1 MWWWLLGV
9 SSCVLLV
16 VVVVFFLITG
26 RRYKVFSEKCLRPPG
41 PLVTDSRQRDD
52 RLKRGFRVGRVPPA
66 LDAVVIGSGVGGLTA
81 AAVLSKAG
89 KRVLVLEQ
97 HDQAGGCTHT
107 FQNKGFEFDVGIHYL
122 GQLHEGSLLRVALDQ
137 ITEGQL
143 QFTKLEQHFDTLI
156 LGQNDQRREY
166 HIHSGKTEMAE
177 SLKKQ
182 FPGEEEAID
191 EFMRLMKLASRR
203 TPLIATLKI
212 IPYWLANFLV
222 RTGLLDRISSVFS
235 LATTSHSEMMSR
247 LTQNKDLQALSAYLF
262 YGVPPKDSSFLI
274 NALLL
279 QHYKRGAY
287 YPRGG
292 ASEFAFHI
300 INVIEKA
307 GGAVLVRAPVQRVLL
322 NRQNK
327 AYGEKRLASR
337 RTPLIATLKI
347 IPYWLANFLVR
358 TGLLDRI
365 SSVFSLATTSHS
377 EMMSRLTQNKDLQ
390 ALSAVVR
397 TTHGGGASEFAFHI
411 INVIEKAGGAVL
423 VRAPVQRVLLNRQ
436 NKAYGV
442 TVLKGQEEIEVHAPV
457 VISNAGIFNTFEKF
471 LPQPIQEKPE
481 IQSLLGL
488 VRHGMGSF
496 LVFVGLDGTKEELG
510 IVSTNFWMYKDND
523 LDSLMEKYSSLSR
536 EQVLGNIPMMFITFP
551 SAKDPTA
558 KFRHPGKSCM
568 TLLTMARY
576 EWFEEWE
583 GTKLGK
589 RGQDYLDMKNSMS
602 QEMLEWALKIFP
614 QLRDKVVMV
623 DAATPLTNVHY
634 LGAPRGEMYGAEH
647 NLERFSPDTVAR
659 TRPQTPIDG
668 LYLTGQ
674 DVFCNGMAGA
684 LHGGLLCASAVLN
697 QILYIDLLALKNRI
711 KNKQKNQKK
720 NW

>member
-1 MWWWLLGV
+1 MWWWLIGGV
-9 SSCVLLV
+9 SCVLLV
-16 VVVVFFLITG
+16 AVVIFFWTTG
-26 RRYKVFSEKCLRPPG
+26 QRYKVFSEKSLRPPG
-41 PLVTDSRQRDD
+41 PLVTDKKQRDD
-52 RLKRGFRVGRVPPA
+52 RLKKGFRVDRVPVA

-81 AAVLSKAG
+81 AALLAKAG

-107 FQNKGFEFDVGIHYL
+107 FENKGFEFDVGIHYL
-122 GQLHEGSLLRVALDQ
+122 GQLHENSLLKVALDQ

-143 QFTKLEQHFDTLI
+143 QFAQLEDHFDTLL
-156 LGQNDQRREY
+156 LGPPDQPREY
-166 HIHSGKTEMAE
+166 HIHAGKTEMAS

-191 EFMRLMKLASRR
+191 RFMKLIKTASRH
-203 TPLIATLKI
+203 TPLVAILKI
-212 IPYWLANFLV
+212 VPYWMVHLLV
-222 RTGLLDRISSVFS
+222 WTGLLDRVSSVFS
-235 LATTSHSEMMSR
+235 LAATTHSKMISS

-262 YGVPPKDSSFLI
+262 YGVPPKESSFLI

-279 QHYKRGAY
+279 HHYKRGAY

-300 INVIEKA
+300 VPVIQQA

-322 NRQNK
+322 NQQGK
-327 AYGEKRLASR
+327 AC
-337 RTPLIATLKI
+337 
-347 IPYWLANFLVR
+347 
-358 TGLLDRI
+358 
-365 SSVFSLATTSHS
+365 
-377 EMMSRLTQNKDLQ
+377 
-390 ALSAVVR
+390 
-397 TTHGGGASEFAFHI
+397 
-411 INVIEKAGGAVL
+411 
-423 VRAPVQRVLLNRQ
+423 
-436 NKAYGV
+436 GV
-442 TVLKGQEEIEVHAPV
+442 TVLKGQEEIKVRAPV
-457 VISNAGIFNTFEKF
+457 VISNAGIFNTFQKF
-471 LPQPIQEKPE
+471 LPKEIQDTPE
-481 IQSLLGL
+481 VQSLLGK

-496 LVFVGLDGTKEELG
+496 LVFVGLDGSKEELG
-510 IVSTNFWMYKDND
+510 IVSTNFWMYKDNN
-523 LDSLMEKYSSLSR
+523 LDALMESYFSLSR
-536 EQVLGNIPMMFITFP
+536 EEVLGNIPMMFITFP

-558 KFRHPGKSCM
+558 NIRHPGKSCM

-589 RGQDYLDMKNSMS
+589 RGQNYLDLKNNMA
-602 QEMLEWALKIFP
+602 QELLDWALMVFP
-614 QLRDKVVMV
+614 QLKDKVVMM

-647 NLERFSPDTVAR
+647 NLERFIPETIAR
-659 TRPQTPIDG
+659 TRPQTPVSG

-697 QILYIDLLALKNRI
+697 QILYIDLLALKTRL
-711 KNKQKNQKK
+711 KHSHGNQKR
-720 NW
+720 

>member
-1 MWWWLLGV
+1 MWWWLLSV
-9 SSCVLLV
+9 LTCVLLMV
-16 VVVVFFLITG
+16 IIIFLLTT
-26 RRYKVFSEKCLRPPG
+26 RQRYKVFSEKCLRPPG
-41 PLVTDSRQRDD
+41 RLVNDNKLRDN
-52 RLKRGFRVGRVPPA
+52 RLKRGFSVDRVPPA
-66 LDAVVIGSGVGGLTA
+66 LDAVVIGSGMGGLTA
-81 AAVLSKAG
+81 AALLSKAG
-89 KRVLVLEQ
+89 KRVVVLEQ

-122 GQLHEGSLLRVALDQ
+122 GQLHENSLLKVALDQ

-143 QFTKLEQHFDTLI
+143 QFTRLEQHFDTLV
-156 LGQNDQRREY
+156 LGQPDQRREY
-166 HIHSGKTEMAE
+166 HIHAGKTEMVA

-203 TPLIATLKI
+203 TPLIAILKI
-212 IPYWLANFLV
+212 IPHWLVNFLV
-222 RTGLLDRISSVFS
+222 HTGLLDRISSVFC
-235 LATTSHSEMMSR
+235 LATTNHSEIMSR

-262 YGVPPKDSSFLI
+262 YGVPPKESSFLI

-279 QHYKRGAY
+279 HHYKRGAY

-300 INVIEKA
+300 IPVIQQA
-307 GGAVLVRAPVQRVLL
+307 GGTVLVRAPVQRILL
-322 NRQNK
+322 NQQ
-327 AYGEKRLASR
+327 G
-337 RTPLIATLKI
+337 
-347 IPYWLANFLVR
+347 
-358 TGLLDRI
+358 
-365 SSVFSLATTSHS
+365 
-377 EMMSRLTQNKDLQ
+377 
-390 ALSAVVR
+390 
-397 TTHGGGASEFAFHI
+397 
-411 INVIEKAGGAVL
+411 
-423 VRAPVQRVLLNRQ
+423 
-436 NKAYGV
+436 KAYGV
-442 TVLKGQEEIEVHAPV
+442 TVRKGQEEIEVHAPV
-457 VISNAGIFNTFEKF
+457 VISNAGIFNTFQKF
-471 LPQPIQEKPE
+471 LPQHIQEKPE
-481 IQSLLGL
+481 IQSLLGM

-523 LDSLMEKYSSLSR
+523 LDSLMEQYSSLSR
-536 EQVLGNIPMMFITFP
+536 DQVLGNIPMMFITFP

-558 KFRHPGKSCM
+558 NIRHPGKSCM

-589 RGQDYLDMKNSMS
+589 RGQDYLDLKDSMA
-602 QEMLEWALKIFP
+602 QELLDWALTIFP
-614 QLRDKVVMV
+614 QLRDKIVMV

-647 NLERFSPDTVAR
+647 NLERFTPETVAK

-684 LHGGLLCASAVLN
+684 LHGGLLCASSVLN
-697 QILYIDLLALKNRI
+697 QILYIDLLALKTHLKR
-711 KNKQKNQKK
+711 KQINHKQT
-720 NW
+720 